1 MFQCPVKAGVYHING
16 YSFNPDDV
24 DIPPIFESGE
34 YMVKSALYRN
44 GKLINGGKFFFTL
57 ISKVPGMV

>member
-34 YMVKSALYRN
+34 YIYVDQQSSRN
-44 GKLINGGKFFFTL
+44 GLINEASNLHKR
-57 ISKVPGMV
+57 VRNM